1 MSSVN
6 ALCFGGGGLVGTGKA
21 VGHLIGLDQLIRDR
35 DSRRELTKSFFDYM
49 VEAGVP
55 LNKLEARFEDVVAR
69 MPPEVRSGQR
79 DHIHR
84 YFKLCCGISGG
95 SFIATAVV
103 SELPMVDLVREA
115 VHFPFTFYFRP
126 DIKEYGRALSNLPKV
141 PLNLLKMAVKEMHLN
156 FERGPTEG
164 YLMPVLRRFSR
175 FGFELASVAQDLL
188 PRGLFTGD
196 GLEDFIVKMSK
207 QYGLRNSFK
216 DVRARGRHLF
226 IIAER
231 FNTAARLSDPAS
243 ASTAIY
249 FGQPPHDNIPVSTA
263 IRASCS
269 IPGITTPLE
278 YSDPERG
285 GTRFLLV
292 DGAIG
297 KTIGRRKLF
306 QDHDIGVAITVNPIV
321 PYIGQLNN
329 FVDCI
334 EQLYRKLIYSRLKAV
349 EGHIESE
356 VGKRTLHIESN
367 PDEFFFNMLR
377 LDKIKEG
384 IFEGYFQTLKFCA
397 ENYLAMKEKLALG
410 DLCLIPREE
419 IFRRLNNNALTRERA
434 KLLRRQ
440 VLEQQNVGVQL
451 GNALG
456 DLI

>member
-1 MSSVN
+1 MASVN
-6 ALCFGGGGLVGTGKA
+6 ALCFGGGGIVGTGKA
-21 VGHLIGLDQLIRDR
+21 VGHLIGLDQVIRDR
-35 DSRRELTKSFFDYM
+35 DSRRDLTKSFFDYM

-55 LNKLEARFEDVVAR
+55 LSKLEARFEDVVDR

-79 DHIHR
+79 DHISR

-103 SELPMVDLVREA
+103 SELPMVDLIREA
-115 VHFPFTFYFRP
+115 VHFPFTYYFRP
-126 DIKEYGRALSNLPKV
+126 DIKEYLRGVKKLPNV
-141 PLNLLKMAVKEMHLN
+141 PLNVLKIAMKELHFRL
-156 FERGPTEG
+156 ERGPNEG
-164 YLMPVLRRFSR
+164 LLLPVLRRLSR
-175 FGFELASVAQDLL
+175 FTFELASATQEIL
-188 PRGLFTGD
+188 PRGIFSGE
-196 GLEDFIVKMSK
+196 GIEEFIVKLSR
-207 QYGLRNSFK
+207 QYGLRNSFQ
-216 DVRARGRHLF
+216 DVRARGRHLL

-243 ASTAIY
+243 ANTAVY
-249 FGQPPHDNIPVSTA
+249 FGAPPHDTMPVSHA

-269 IPGITTPLE
+269 IPGITTPVE

-297 KTIGRRKLF
+297 KTIGRRRLF
-306 QDHDIGVAITVNPIV
+306 HDHDIGVAITVNPIV

-349 EGHIESE
+349 EGHIEE
-356 VGKRTLHIESN
+356 EIGNRTIHIESN

-397 ENYLAMKEKLALG
+397 ENYLSIKEKLALG
-410 DLCLIPREE
+410 DLCMIPREE
-419 IFRRLNNNALTRERA
+419 IFALLNNNSLTRERA
-434 KLLRRQ
+434 RLLRRQ

-451 GNALG
+451 GNVLG
-456 DLI
+456 DLM

>member
-1 MSSVN
+1 MASVN

-21 VGHLIGLDQLIRDR
+21 VGHLIGLDQVIRDH

-55 LNKLEARFEDVVAR
+55 LNALEARFEEVVNR

-79 DHIHR
+79 DHISR

-103 SELPMVDLVREA
+103 SELPMVDLIREA
-115 VHFPFTFYFRP
+115 VHFPFTSYFRP
-126 DIKEYGRALSNLPKV
+126 DLPEYFRAAKNLPKV
-141 PLNLLKMAVKEMHLN
+141 PLNLLKLAFKEMHLR
-156 FERGPTEG
+156 FEKGQNES
-164 YLMPVLRRFSR
+164 LIVPVIRRFAK
-175 FGFELASVAQDLL
+175 FGFELASVAQDVL
-188 PRGLFTGD
+188 PRGIFTGE
-196 GLEDFIVKMSK
+196 GIEEFIVRLSK

-216 DVRARGRHLF
+216 DVRARGRHLLV
-226 IIAER
+226 IAER

-249 FGQPPHDNIPVSTA
+249 FGEPPHDTIPVSTA

-278 YSDPERG
+278 YCDPERG

-297 KTIGRRKLF
+297 KTIGRRRLF
-306 QDHDIGVAITVNPIV
+306 LNHDIGVAITINPIV
-321 PYIGQLNN
+321 PYIGELNN

-349 EGHIESE
+349 EGHIEE
-356 VGKRTLHIESN
+356 EIGKRTIHIESN

-384 IFEGYFQTLKFCA
+384 IFEGYYQTLKFCA
-397 ENYLAMKEKLALG
+397 ENYLSIKERLAFG
-410 DLCLIPREE
+410 DLCMIPREE
-419 IFRRLNNNALTRERA
+419 IFARLNNNALTRERA

-440 VLEQQNVGVQL
+440 VMEQQNVGVQL
-451 GNALG
+451 GSALG
-456 DLI
+456 DFI